1 MSWRYTGFGKR
12 GFPDM
17 EEKIDLGLVYLR
29 PITRDDTERI
39 VRWRNSERVRK
50 NFIFQKP
57 FTVQGHIEWMETKVA
72 SGEVV
77 QFILCETK
85 GDRPVGSVYFRDID
99 PQNNRAEYGIFIGE
113 EDAAGK
119 GYGTLAAKGAV
130 GYAGNTMRLHK
141 LMLRVF
147 ADNTAAVR
155 SYEKAGFV
163 KEALLKD
170 EIKGEEGYRDLI
182 LMACL
187 FPENP

>member
-1 MSWRYTGFGKR
+1 M
-12 GFPDM
+12 
-17 EEKIDLGLVYLR
+17 YLR
-29 PITRDDTERI
+29 PITMDDTERI
-39 VRWRNSERVRK
+39 VGWRNSDRVRE

-72 SGEVV
+72 SGKWFSSFCVKQKGTGLWEVFISGILTGRITV
-77 QFILCETK
+77 QVWDFYRGRGCGRK
-85 GDRPVGSVYFRDID
+85 GLR
-99 PQNNRAEYGIFIGE
+99 
-113 EDAAGK
+113 
-119 GYGTLAAKGAV
+119 TLAAKGAV
-130 GYAGNTMRLHK
+130 CYARDKMGLHK

-163 KEALLKD
+163 KEAFLKD
-170 EIKGEEGYRDLI
+170 EIKGNDGYRDLI

>member
-1 MSWRYTGFGKR
+1 
-12 GFPDM
+12 M
-17 EEKIDLGLVYLR
+17 EEKIDLGPVYLR
-29 PITRDDTERI
+29 PITMDDTERI
-39 VRWRNSERVRK
+39 VGWRNSDRVRK

-77 QFILCETK
+77 QFILCETE

-99 PQNNRAEYGIFIGE
+99 RENNRAEYGIFIGE

-130 GYAGNTMRLHK
+130 CYARDKMGLHK

-155 SYEKAGFV
+155 TYEKAGFV

-170 EIKGEEGYRDLI
+170 EIKGNDGYRDLI

>member
-17 EEKIDLGLVYLR
+17 EEKIDLGPVYLR

-39 VRWRNSERVRK
+39 VRWRNSDRVRK

-77 QFILCETK
+77 QFILCETE

-147 ADNTAAVR
+147 ADNAAAVR

>member
-17 EEKIDLGLVYLR
+17 EEKIDLGPVYLR

-77 QFILCETK
+77 QFILCETE